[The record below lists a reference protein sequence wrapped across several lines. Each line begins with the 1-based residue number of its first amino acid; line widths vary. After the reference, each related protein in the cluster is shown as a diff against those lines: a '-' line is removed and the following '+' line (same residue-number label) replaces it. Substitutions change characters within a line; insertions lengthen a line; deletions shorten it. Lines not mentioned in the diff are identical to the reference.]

1 MIDSPQA
8 HSTINADA
16 GSTEPVSAQR
26 WSGLWRCML
35 QVAQRR
41 RSGAWP
47 GAAVQDEAEPDCE
60 IAWQAG
66 SGWMPAGP
74 WPAAVAERFALFKP
88 LLDVA
93 PGAAPWLIAQL
104 GQSLDGCV
112 ATHTGDSNV
121 VTGEHNLDHLHR
133 LRALCDAVIV
143 GAGTAAADNPRLTTR
158 RVPGDNPTRVVLD
171 PALGLSPRLSVFTD
185 GAAPTL
191 WLYDERHGARAE
203 SRHQAAVNRTT
214 NRTTLLPVPGLSGV
228 NGEVDSAAV
237 TQALAGRGLQ
247 LLFVEGGGAT
257 VSAFVRQKRLHRL
270 HLAIAP
276 VLVGHGRPGL
286 RGPLATTMAD
296 ALRPP
301 ARVWAM
307 GDDVLWD
314 IELAFSALSA
324 PVATR

>member
-1 MIDSPQA
+1 MIDSLHARPLG
-8 HSTINADA
+8 ADA
-16 GSTEPVSAQR
+16 GSAERDSAR
-26 WSGLWRCML
+26 HWDGLWRCML
-35 QVAQRR
+35 EVAQRR
-41 RSGAWP
+41 RSGRWP
-47 GAAVQDEAEPDCE
+47 GAPLPGDADPGCE
-60 IAWQAG
+60 IAWHAG
-66 SGWMPAGP
+66 RGWMPAGP
-74 WPAAVAERFALFKP
+74 WPAAAAERFVLFKP

-93 PGAAPWLIAQL
+93 PGDVPWLIAQL

-121 VTGEHNLDHLHR
+121 VTGNHNLDHLHR

-158 RVPGDNPTRVVLD
+158 RVPGDNPVRVVID
-171 PALGLSPRLSVFTD
+171 PALGLSPRLGVFTD

-191 WLYDERHGARAE
+191 WLYDERHHARAQ
-203 SRHQAAVNRTT
+203 SRSSPA
-214 NRTTLLPVPGLSGV
+214 TLLAVPGLGGS
-228 NGEVDSAAV
+228 NGEVDAAAV
-237 TQALAGRGLQ
+237 TNALARRGLQ

-257 VSAFVRQKRLHRL
+257 VSAFVRQKQLHRL

-301 ARVWAM
+301 ARVCAM

-314 IELAFSALSA
+314 IELAFSAPA
-324 PVATR
+324 ATR

>member
-1 MIDSPQA
+1 
-8 HSTINADA
+8 
-16 GSTEPVSAQR
+16 
-26 WSGLWRCML
+26 ML

-47 GAAVQDEAEPDCE
+47 GAAVPDEAEPGCE
-60 IAWQAG
+60 IAWQAR

-74 WPAAVAERFALFKP
+74 WPAALAERFALFKP

-93 PGAAPWLIAQL
+93 PGHAPWLIAQL

-112 ATHTGDSNV
+112 ATHTGDSFV

-171 PALGLSPRLSVFTD
+171 PALGLSPRLSVFSD

-191 WLYDERHGARAE
+191 WLYDERHAARAE
-203 SRHQAAVNRTT
+203 SRRSQA
-214 NRTTLLPVPGLSGV
+214 TLLPLAGLSGSD
-228 NGEVDSAAV
+228 GEVDTVAV
-237 TQALAGRGLQ
+237 IHALSQRGLQ

-257 VSAFVRQKRLHRL
+257 VSAFVRQRCLHRL

-276 VLVGHGRPGL
+276 VLLGHGRPGL

-314 IELAFSALSA
+314 IELPFSRLA
-324 PVATR
+324 ATR

>member
-1 MIDSPQA
+1 MFVSPSMIDS
-8 HSTINADA
+8 D
-16 GSTEPVSAQR
+16 EPALAQR
-26 WSGLWRCML
+26 WDGLWRCML

-41 RSGAWP
+41 RSGRWP
-47 GAAVQDEAEPDCE
+47 GAPLQDDADPGRE
-60 IAWQAG
+60 IAWHADR
-66 SGWMPAGP
+66 GWMPAGP

-88 LLDVA
+88 LLDVP
-93 PGAAPWLIAQL
+93 PGDAPWLIAQL

-121 VTGEHNLDHLHR
+121 VTGAANFDHLHR

-158 RVPGDNPTRVVLD
+158 RVAGDNPTRVVLD
-171 PALGLSPRLSVFTD
+171 PALGLSPRLSVFAD
-185 GAAPTL
+185 GVAPTL
-191 WLYDERHGARAE
+191 WLYDARHAARAA
-203 SRHQAAVNRTT
+203 SRPSASAA
-214 NRTTLLPVPGLSGV
+214 TLVPVAGLSGA
-228 NGEVDSAAV
+228 NSEVDTTAV
-237 TQALAGRGLQ
+237 TNALAQRGLQ

-276 VLVGHGRPGL
+276 VLVGDGRPGL

-301 ARVWAM
+301 ARVWPM

-314 IELAFSALSA
+314 IELAFSA
-324 PVATR
+324 PGATR